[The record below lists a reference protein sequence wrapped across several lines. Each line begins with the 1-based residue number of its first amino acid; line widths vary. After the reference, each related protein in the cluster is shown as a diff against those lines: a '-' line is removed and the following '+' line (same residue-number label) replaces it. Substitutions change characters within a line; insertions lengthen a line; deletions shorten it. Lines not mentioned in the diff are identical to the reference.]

1 MADYAIV
8 EWMDHAIVEWIILF
22 SAITNYDI
30 MTSLIIGYI
39 QIVSR
44 IVSLLVELVILI
56 TVQKCVR
63 IFGSSDGDVIR
74 IYVSRF

>member
-1 MADYAIV
+1 MDYNSAALCYSRMVDYAIV

-39 QIVSR
+39 QIVSLR
-44 IVSLLVELVILI
+44 EGVRRQLI
-56 TVQKCVR
+56 TAS
-63 IFGSSDGDVIR
+63 IG
-74 IYVSRF
+74 

>member
-1 MADYAIV
+1 MEWIVILVDYAIV

-44 IVSLLVELVILI
+44 IVS
-56 TVQKCVR
+56 
-63 IFGSSDGDVIR
+63 
-74 IYVSRF
+74 